1 MEEELQKTTFS
12 ETDGGVPLK
21 RDTRLVQSVVYSL
34 PEKYE
39 VLEQLGRGGMGT
51 VFKARHKDLDEVVAI
66 KVINPELVEKEG
78 EVTSR
83 RFLAEAK
90 AASRLNH
97 PNLIS
102 LKDYGVTTEG
112 AAYMVMEFVEG
123 ESLEDYLKR
132 RGKLE
137 VNEAL
142 KIALGIC
149 DGLTEA
155 HNKGLVHRDVKP
167 ANVILSSG
175 SGADGTGGASF
186 QPKILDF
193 GIARVSSADGRTQG
207 LTATGE
213 VFGSPLYIAPE
224 QSMSSKVD
232 QRADLYS
239 LGCLLFEMVTGR
251 PPFLGENAIQTI
263 MMHLNSPV
271 PSATLTVG
279 YALPGGLSQVIT
291 RCMDKT
297 PARRYQ
303 SVAELKQELELIL
316 SGKSASVSTAHGVG
330 GAGGDEGGSGK
341 FEQSRK
347 VAQPASAG
355 NQKLGRLVAFAI
367 VAAVSITG
375 LLVAAQ
381 FAPALLK
388 GGAAGSLG
396 TVKHV
401 SKGGAEA
408 LTAEELVEQAK
419 QMDVTKSVE
428 AYQRGDYQSCVIMLK
443 GAISVY
449 DDALAK
455 LRKELEGTRRGR
467 RKQVLREYIG
477 SIEVLKAENLNHV
490 GDCYKH
496 LGKLE
501 DALPHYR
508 KAIELYEPYAMRG
521 VLNPYIDNSYQSAI
535 EILKQSGQ
543 TEDARVLE
551 QQWELAKSR
560 RQRG

>member
-12 ETDGGVPLK
+12 ETDGGAPLM
-21 RDTRLVQSVVYSL
+21 RDTKLVQSVVYSL

-39 VLEQLGRGGMGT
+39 VLERLGRGGMGT

-78 EVTSR
+78 EATSR

-97 PNLIS
+97 PNLIG
-102 LKDYGVTTEG
+102 LKDYGVTSEG
-112 AAYMVMEFVEG
+112 AAYMVMEFVQG

-142 KIALGIC
+142 QIALGIC

-155 HNKGLVHRDVKP
+155 HSKGLVHRDVKP
-167 ANVILSSG
+167 ANVILSCAA
-175 SGADGTGGASF
+175 GAEGQAGINF

-193 GIARVSSADGRTQG
+193 GIARISTADGRTQG

-271 PSATLTVG
+271 PSATLTLG
-279 YALPGGLSQVIT
+279 YALPGGLSQVIA

-316 SGKSASVSTAHGVG
+316 SGKSASVNTAPGVKG
-330 GAGGDEGGSGK
+330 GSGEDGRSGK
-341 FEQSRK
+341 FEQARK
-347 VAQPASAG
+347 VARPASAASE
-355 NQKLGRLVAFAI
+355 KAGRLVAFGIIAT
-367 VAAVSITG
+367 VSLTG
-375 LLVAAQ
+375 LLVASQ
-381 FAPALLK
+381 FVPFFFKGGSTGAVGNVNQAFK
-388 GGAAGSLG
+388 GGA
-396 TVKHV
+396 
-401 SKGGAEA
+401 GAI
-408 LTAEELVEQAK
+408 TADELVEQAK
-419 QMDVTKSVE
+419 QMDMTKALE
-428 AYQRGDYQSCVIMLK
+428 AYQKGDYQSSAIMLK
-443 GAISVY
+443 GAVSVY
-449 DDALAK
+449 DDALIK
-455 LRKELEGTRRGR
+455 VKKELERTKRGR
-467 RKQVLREYIG
+467 RRQVLREYIAAVE
-477 SIEVLKAENLNHV
+477 SLKAENLNHV
-490 GDCYKH
+490 GECYKH
-496 LGKLE
+496 MGRAE
-501 DALPHYR
+501 DAIQNYR
-508 KAIELYEPYAMRG
+508 NAIEVFKPYSMNGTA
-521 VLNPYIDNSYQSAI
+521 NPYIDNSYQSSI
-535 EILKQSGQ
+535 ELLKQSGQ
-543 TEDARVLE
+543 TEAARLVE
-551 QQWELAKSR
+551 QDWELVKSR
-560 RQRG
+560 RQ

>member
-12 ETDGGVPLK
+12 ETDGGAPLK

-51 VFKARHKDLDEVVAI
+51 VFKARHRDLDEVVAI

-175 SGADGTGGASF
+175 AGADGMGGACF

-193 GIARVSSADGRTQG
+193 GIARISSADGRTQG

-279 YALPGGLSQVIT
+279 YALPGGLSQVIA

-316 SGKSASVSTAHGVG
+316 SGKSAAVSTAQAFGA
-330 GAGGDEGGSGK
+330 AGGEEGRNGK
-341 FEQSRK
+341 FEQARK
-347 VAQPASAG
+347 VAQPASAAS
-355 NQKLGRLVAFAI
+355 QKLGRLVVFAI

-381 FAPALLK
+381 FAPAFLK
-388 GGAAGSLG
+388 VGASGSTGGVKPVFAGGAKSNSADDL
-396 TVKHV
+396 VK
-401 SKGGAEA
+401 
-408 LTAEELVEQAK
+408 QARE
-419 QMDVTKSVE
+419 MDVTKSVE
-428 AYQRGDYQSCVIMLK
+428 AYQRGDYQSSAIMLK

-449 DDALAK
+449 DDALVK
-455 LRKELEGTRRGR
+455 LRKELERTKGGR
-467 RKQVLREYIG
+467 RKQVLRQYI
-477 SIEVLKAENLNHV
+477 SEIEGLKGDNLHHV

-496 LGKLE
+496 LGLVE
-501 DALPHYR
+501 DAISNY
-508 KAIELYEPYAMRG
+508 KNAVEVYKPYAMNG
-521 VLNPYIDNSYQSAI
+521 WPNPYIDDTYNSYI
-535 EILKQSGQ
+535 ELLKQTGQ
-543 TEDARVLE
+543 TEEASRVE
-551 QQWELAKSR
+551 QERELVKSR

>member
-12 ETDGGVPLK
+12 ETDGGAPLM
-21 RDTRLVQSVVYSL
+21 RDTKLVQSVVYSL

-39 VLEQLGRGGMGT
+39 VLERLGRGGMGT

-78 EVTSR
+78 EATSR

-97 PNLIS
+97 PNLIG
-102 LKDYGVTTEG
+102 LKDYGVTSEG
-112 AAYMVMEFVEG
+112 AAYMVMEFVQG

-155 HNKGLVHRDVKP
+155 HSKGLVHRDVKP
-167 ANVILSSG
+167 ANVILSCTGAAEGQGG
-175 SGADGTGGASF
+175 SNF

-279 YALPGGLSQVIT
+279 YALPGGLSQVIA

-303 SVAELKQELELIL
+303 SVADLKQELELIL
-316 SGKSASVSTAHGVG
+316 SGKSASVSTATGDR
-330 GAGGDEGGSGK
+330 AGSGDEGRGGK
-341 FEQSRK
+341 FEQARK
-347 VAQPASAG
+347 VARPASAASE
-355 NQKLGRLVAFAI
+355 KAGRLVVFALVST
-367 VAAVSITG
+367 VAIAG
-375 LLVAAQ
+375 LVVAAQ
-381 FAPALLK
+381 FAPAFFK
-388 GGAAGSLG
+388 GGAPGNAVGMKPAY
-396 TVKHV
+396 T
-401 SKGGAEA
+401 KGGKANSA
-408 LTAEELVEQAK
+408 DDLVKQARE
-419 QMDVTKSVE
+419 MDVTKSLE
-428 AYQRGDYQSCVIMLK
+428 AFQRGDYQSSAIMLK

-449 DDALAK
+449 DDALIK
-455 LRKELEGTRRGR
+455 LHKELERTKGGR
-467 RKQVLREYIG
+467 RKQVLRQYISEIDG
-477 SIEVLKAENLNHV
+477 LKGDNLHHV

-496 LGKLE
+496 LGMVE
-501 DALPHYR
+501 DAISNYKSALEVY
-508 KAIELYEPYAMRG
+508 KPYAMNG
-521 VLNPYIDNSYQSAI
+521 WPNPYIDDSYNSYI
-535 EILKQSGQ
+535 ELLKQTGQ
-543 TEDARVLE
+543 TSEATRVE
-551 QQWELAKSR
+551 QERELVKSR
-560 RQRG
+560 RQ

>member
-12 ETDGGVPLK
+12 ETDGGAPLK

-51 VFKARHKDLDEVVAI
+51 VFKARHIDLDEVVAI

-137 VNEAL
+137 VSEAL

-167 ANVILSSG
+167 ANVILSCG
-175 SGADGTGGASF
+175 SGADGKGGASF
-186 QPKILDF
+186 QTKILDF

-279 YALPGGLSQVIT
+279 YALPGGLSQVIA

-316 SGKSASVSTAHGVG
+316 SGKSALVDTGMGTGLGSVK
-330 GAGGDEGGSGK
+330 GGSGK
-341 FEQSRK
+341 FEQARR
-347 VAQPASAG
+347 VAQPASAAS
-355 NQKLGRLVAFAI
+355 QKLGRLVTFAI

-388 GGAAGSLG
+388 GGAAGQTGGLKPVF
-396 TVKHV
+396 T
-401 SKGGAEA
+401 GGARSNSA
-408 LTAEELVEQAK
+408 DDLVKQARE
-419 QMDVTKSVE
+419 MDVTKSLE
-428 AYQRGDYQSCVIMLK
+428 AYQRGDYQSSAIMLK

-449 DDALAK
+449 DDALVK
-455 LRKELEGTRRGR
+455 LKKELERTKGGQRR
-467 RKQVLREYIG
+467 QVLRQYI
-477 SIEVLKAENLNHV
+477 IEIDGLKGDNLHHV

-496 LGKLE
+496 LGMVE
-501 DALPHYR
+501 DAISNYKSALEVY
-508 KAIELYEPYAMRG
+508 KPYAMNG
-521 VLNPYIDNSYQSAI
+521 WPNPYIDDSYNSYI
-535 EILKQSGQ
+535 ELLKQTGQ
-543 TEDARVLE
+543 TEEAGRAE
-551 QQWELAKSR
+551 QERELVKSR

>member
-12 ETDGGVPLK
+12 ETDGGAPLM
-21 RDTRLVQSVVYSL
+21 RDTKLVQSVVYSL

-39 VLEQLGRGGMGT
+39 VLERLGRGGMGT

-78 EVTSR
+78 EATSR

-97 PNLIS
+97 PNLIG
-102 LKDYGVTTEG
+102 LKDYGVTSEG
-112 AAYMVMEFVEG
+112 AAYMVMEFVQG

-142 KIALGIC
+142 QIALGIC

-155 HNKGLVHRDVKP
+155 HSKGLVHRDIKP
-167 ANVILSSG
+167 ANVILSCAA
-175 SGADGTGGASF
+175 GADGQGGINF

-279 YALPGGLSQVIT
+279 YALPGGLSQVIA

-316 SGKSASVSTAHGVG
+316 SGKSASVSTAPGVRA
-330 GAGGDEGGSGK
+330 GAGDDGPSGK
-341 FEQSRK
+341 FEQARK
-347 VAQPASAG
+347 VARPASAASE
-355 NQKLGRLVAFAI
+355 KAGRLVVFALVSTIAI
-367 VAAVSITG
+367 VG
-375 LLVAAQ
+375 LVVAAQ
-381 FAPALLK
+381 FAPAFFK
-388 GGAAGSLG
+388 GG
-396 TVKHV
+396 V
-401 SKGGAEA
+401 SDNAVGMKPAYTKGGKASSA
-408 LTAEELVEQAK
+408 DDLVKQARE
-419 QMDVTKSVE
+419 MDVTKSLE
-428 AYQRGDYQSCVIMLK
+428 AFQRGDYQSSAIMLK

-449 DDALAK
+449 DDALSK
-455 LRKELEGTRRGR
+455 LQKELARTKGGR
-467 RKQVLREYIG
+467 RKQVLRQYI
-477 SIEVLKAENLNHV
+477 SEIEGLKGDNLHHV

-496 LGKLE
+496 LGMVDDAISNYKSALE
-501 DALPHYR
+501 VY
-508 KAIELYEPYAMRG
+508 KPYAMNG
-521 VLNPYIDNSYQSAI
+521 WPNPYIDDSYNSYI
-535 EILKQSGQ
+535 ELLKQTGQ
-543 TEDARVLE
+543 TAEATRVE
-551 QQWELAKSR
+551 QERELVKSR
-560 RQRG
+560 RQ